1 MSSKNK
7 NREILDYIPFFYPCS
22 MSRIYD
28 ILKRCGC
35 KFTYN
40 EIYDLVEEHLYKI
53 GDEYM
58 RVVNYHI
65 LDKSYSST
73 KVDMLNGRIT
83 CKFAS
88 VSTPEQ
94 KVIDKI
100 KFAKKYN
107 IPYEGL
113 IELIEEMNLCCTLGF

>member
-7 NREILDYIPFFYPCS
+7 KREILDHIPFFYPCY

-28 ILKRCGC
+28 ILKSYGC
-35 KFTYN
+35 KLTYN

-53 GDEYM
+53 GDKYM
-58 RVVNYHI
+58 RVIDYH
-65 LDKSYSST
+65 LFKESDSLT
-73 KVDMLNGRIT
+73 KVDILNGRIT
-83 CKFAS
+83 CKSAS

-100 KFAKKYN
+100 KFAEKYN

-113 IELIEEMNLCCTLGF
+113 IELIKEMNL

>member
-7 NREILDYIPFFYPCS
+7 KREILDHIPFFYPCS

-28 ILKRCGC
+28 ILKSYGC

-40 EIYDLVEEHLYKI
+40 EIYDLVEEHLFKI
-53 GDEYM
+53 GDKYM
-58 RVVNYHI
+58 IITDYH
-65 LDKSYSST
+65 LFDESDFLT
-73 KVDMLNGRIT
+73 KVDMFNGHIT

-100 KFAKKYN
+100 KFAEKYN

-113 IELIEEMNLCCTLGF
+113 IELIKEMNL

>member
-58 RVVNYHI
+58 RVVNYHK

-73 KVDMLNGRIT
+73 KIDMLNVRIL

-113 IELIEEMNLCCTLGF
+113 IELIEEMNL

>member
-40 EIYDLVEEHLYKI
+40 EIYDLVEEHL
-53 GDEYM
+53 
-58 RVVNYHI
+58 
-65 LDKSYSST
+65 
-73 KVDMLNGRIT
+73 
-83 CKFAS
+83 
-88 VSTPEQ
+88 
-94 KVIDKI
+94 
-100 KFAKKYN
+100 
-107 IPYEGL
+107 
-113 IELIEEMNLCCTLGF
+113 

>member
-7 NREILDYIPFFYPCS
+7 KREILDHIPIFFPCS
-22 MSRIYD
+22 MSKIYD
-28 ILKRCGC
+28 TLKSYGC

-40 EIYDLVEEHLYKI
+40 EIYDLVEEHLYKV
-53 GDEYM
+53 GDKYIRIM
-58 RVVNYHI
+58 DYHL
-65 LDKSYSST
+65 LDESDSLV

-83 CKFAS
+83 CKFTS
-88 VSTPEQ
+88 VSTPKQ

-100 KFAKKYN
+100 KFAEKYN

-113 IELIEEMNLCCTLGF
+113 IELIKEMNL

>member
-107 IPYEGL
+107 IPY
-113 IELIEEMNLCCTLGF
+113 